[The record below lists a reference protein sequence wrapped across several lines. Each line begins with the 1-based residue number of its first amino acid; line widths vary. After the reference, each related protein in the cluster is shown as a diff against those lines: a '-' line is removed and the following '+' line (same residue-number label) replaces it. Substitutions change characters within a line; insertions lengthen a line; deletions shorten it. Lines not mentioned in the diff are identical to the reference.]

1 MRTIGAVSLN
11 NLKVRTELTQPGRES
26 SRVDADAHQ

>member
-11 NLKVRTELTQPGRES
+11 TPHVLALLTHLGRKS
-26 SRVDADAHQ
+26 S